1 MGLFSQKDLLN
12 AIQKAEKKL
21 LKEKK
26 DREKLNLVNKSW
38 NLNI

>member
-26 DREKLNLVNKSW
+26 DREKLNLVNKS
-38 NLNI
+38 